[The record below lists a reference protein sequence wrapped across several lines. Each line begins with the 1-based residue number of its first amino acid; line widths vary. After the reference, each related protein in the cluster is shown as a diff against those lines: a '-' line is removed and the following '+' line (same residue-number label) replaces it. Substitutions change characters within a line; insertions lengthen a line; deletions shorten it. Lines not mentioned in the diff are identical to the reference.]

1 MTKTQNSEIKRQQ
14 KYLDRLPDDYQ
25 FPLFNTK
32 QALQSQR
39 QNGYKN
45 TAAAA
50 REIVDNAL
58 EAGAKHV
65 DVVLCRPDQRHLKKH
80 DRKNAVSA
88 VAFVDDGPG
97 MLPQMARYALSW
109 GGGTHFDDHK
119 FIGKFGFGLPNASI
133 NQTTKVAVYTRTDA
147 DEPISVVALDL
158 DAFGEHGVQQI
169 PEPAEGYLPEFV
181 VQALDK
187 LGREFVTG
195 TVVIWDKPDR
205 LTYRMA
211 AELKS
216 LLVDDF
222 GSTYRNHLKDFVL
235 TVDGTKVEA
244 VDPLFTSPEM
254 KYYLPE
260 KEGGAIVTLNKS
272 IPLRYYVDESTGGRH
287 LSKPEN
293 EGELENEGE
302 MTLATGA
309 AHVRVVRFPVGFV
322 EGKKRK
328 KTDLTDAHRR
338 WQVRKSRRGMCFV
351 RAGREIETV
360 DAFPRSAKDQSSG
373 LGYWPLL
380 QGYAYHWGIEVS
392 FQPSLDGVFGIT
404 NDKQTV
410 RPLEDFWRILAQ
422 EKIDEHLRRENAWQT
437 KEREK
442 ADTEKAKEADK
453 ERETKPTPGELA
465 AAAANVVSG
474 RPPAVPDTKQD
485 EVDEVTQIEAA
496 RRAKETKQKKSEVEE
511 AMKEERR
518 RRPYRV
524 TFEDNPNGP
533 FYEPAYGHNGQI
545 LAKINTAHPFYTNV
559 YSQLI
564 QKLGGEKVRDTIDL
578 LLLMLS
584 QSELEAPE
592 PMLELFYSVQR
603 TEKWSPFLKNAL
615 TILENDIADTL
626 DPDENL
632 EPDEAPD
639 EDAA

>member
-1 MTKTQNSEIKRQQ
+1 MTKSQNSEIKRQQ
-14 KYLDRLPDDYQ
+14 KYLDRLPDNYQ

-109 GGGTHFDDHK
+109 GGGTHFDDHE

-147 DEPISVVALDL
+147 DEPINVVALDL

-169 PEPAEGYLPEFV
+169 PEPVEGELPEFV
-181 VQALDK
+181 SQALNK
-187 LGREFVTG
+187 LGREFETG

-211 AELKS
+211 AELRS

-222 GSTYRNHLKDFVL
+222 GSTYRNHLSDFAL

-244 VDPLFTSPEM
+244 VDPLFTSPDM

-260 KEGGAIVTLNKS
+260 ADGGAIVTMDKA
-272 IPLRYYVDESTGGRH
+272 IPLRYYEDESTGGRH
-287 LSKPEN
+287 LSKPES
-293 EGELENEGE
+293 ETDLEKDGET
-302 MTLATGA
+302 TLATGA
-309 AHVRVVRFPVGFV
+309 AQVRIVRFPVGFA
-322 EGKKRK
+322 ESKGKKK
-328 KTDLTDAHRR
+328 SDLTEANRR
-338 WQVRKSRRGMCFV
+338 WEVRKSRRGMCFV
-351 RAGREIETV
+351 RAGREIETL

-373 LGYWPLL
+373 LGHWPLL

-392 FQPSLDGVFGIT
+392 FEPSLDGVFGIT

-410 RPLEDFWRILAQ
+410 RPLEDFWRILTQ
-422 EKIDEHLRRENAWQT
+422 EEVDAALRRENRWQ
-437 KEREK
+437 EK
-442 ADTEKAKEADK
+442 ARRKEKTEKAKAADK
-453 ERETKPTPGELA
+453 EREKTPTSGELA
-465 AAAANVVSG
+465 AAAANAVSG
-474 RPPAVPDTKQD
+474 RRPTVPDNKQD
-485 EVDEVTQIEAA
+485 KVDEVTQIEAA
-496 RRAKETKQKKSEVEE
+496 RRAKETKQKESDVQK

-524 TFEDNPNGP
+524 TFNDDPNGP
-533 FYEPAYGHNGQI
+533 FYEPDYGHNGQI
-545 LAKINTAHPFYTNV
+545 LAKINTAHPFYINV

-564 QKLGGEKVRDTIDL
+564 QSFGGEKARDTIDL

-584 QSELEAPE
+584 QSELEAE
-592 PMLELFYSVQR
+592 DELEHFYSAQR
-603 TEKWSPFLKNAL
+603 IDNWSPFLRKAL
-615 TILENDIADTL
+615 TILENGIADTE

-632 EPDEAPD
+632 EPDEEPD